1 MITCKSAFIFD
12 VKWIYRVHVANVS
25 ISTGIPHY
33 AQLVFFLGFFLQ
45 SLKLIQK
52 IGKTATEVKHFAG
65 KSLHFTH
72 FSLNNA
78 TNSTTAETKL
88 LFILKLTNTY
98 DARKSEQAHIP
109 HAPPLLENTV
119 CTTNGNSKH

>member
-1 MITCKSAFIFD
+1 MHSWC
-12 VKWIYRVHVANVS
+12 
-25 ISTGIPHY
+25 
-33 AQLVFFLGFFLQ
+33 FFLFFLQ

-72 FSLNNA
+72 FYLNNA

-119 CTTNGNSKH
+119 YNEWQFQALVTGNRTENQFHLSCTK